1 MSIELIT
8 QNDKACMGVE
18 LDQSRNVFNEVSF
31 CPGIGNGRGNE
42 FARSKVDI
50 ASQDLCA
57 VSDVVELSA
66 FDFVWLSGQGF
77 AIPFKGLYPGF
88 LIDTHNVDAPSIVVL
103 RFIMQ
108 FADVCD
114 LFGKLIPI
122 SNVGMFPIPASV
134 RL

>member
-1 MSIELIT
+1 MGIELIT
-8 QNDKACMGVE
+8 QDDKACMGIE

-31 CPGIGNGRGNE
+31 SPGIRNGRGNE
-42 FARSKVDI
+42 CASSKVDI
-50 ASQDLCA
+50 ASQYLCA
-57 VSDVVELSA
+57 VSNVVELSA
-66 FDFVWLSGQGF
+66 FDFVWLSRQGL

-88 LIDTHNVDAPSIVVL
+88 LIDTHNVDALGIVGL

-114 LFGKLIPI
+114 LFGKRIPI
-122 SNVGMFPIPASV
+122 INVGMFPIPASV

>member
-1 MSIELIT
+1 MGIELIT
-8 QNDKACMGVE
+8 QDDKACIGIE
-18 LDQSRNVFNEVSF
+18 LDQSLNVFNEVSF
-31 CPGIGNGRGNE
+31 SPGIRNCRGNE
-42 FARSKVDI
+42 FASSKVES
-50 ASQDLCA
+50 ASQYLCA

-66 FDFVWLSGQGF
+66 FDFVWLSGQGL
-77 AIPFKGLYPGF
+77 AVPFKGLYPGF
-88 LIDTHNVDAPSIVVL
+88 LIDTHNVDTLGIVGL

-122 SNVGMFPIPASV
+122 IDVGMFPIPASV